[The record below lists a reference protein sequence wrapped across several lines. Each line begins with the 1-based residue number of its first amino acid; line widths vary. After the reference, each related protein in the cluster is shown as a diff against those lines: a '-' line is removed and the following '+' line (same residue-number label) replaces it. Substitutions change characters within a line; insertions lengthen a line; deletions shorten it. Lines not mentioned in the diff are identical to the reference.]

1 MDYVTDIGLVWPYGR
16 SERALTDHI
25 QIHHTVGDYS
35 TPERWKA
42 LHERRIEENGWR
54 GIEYSFGV
62 NALGSVFD
70 GRGLTY
76 KHGAVKNS
84 LTKNVDGIGAADRSV
99 AIALIG
105 DMREAGMPTEKQLAA
120 AVRLTKDVIAVYN
133 LPVSAVLGHREVP
146 LSEGGTYPTAC
157 PVIDMDAFRKLVAA
171 GETAPEPEPGLPALY
186 EYAGATFVNVRT
198 GPGTAHPVIG
208 RLSHPEECIV
218 LSMSND
224 WAEII
229 LHEQTPMLRGWCIG
243 NYLRRMT

>member
-1 MDYVTDIGLVWPYGR
+1 MDFVTDVGLLWPYGR

-62 NALGSVFD
+62 NTQGAVFD
-70 GRGLTY
+70 GRGLEY

-84 LTKNVDGIGAADRSV
+84 LTKNADGIGAADRSV
-99 AIALIG
+99 SIALIG

-120 AVRLTKDVIAVYN
+120 AIRLTKDVMAVYN

-171 GETAPEPEPGLPALY
+171 TEAPDPEPVLPALY
-186 EYAGATFVNVRT
+186 QYAGATFVNVRT
-198 GPGTAHPVIG
+198 GPGTAHPVIS
-208 RLSHPEECIV
+208 RLSRSGRCIV
-218 LSMSND
+218 LALSND

-229 LHEQTPMLRGWCIG
+229 LHEQTPMMRGWCIS

>member
-1 MDYVTDIGLVWPYGR
+1 MDYVTDVSLLWPYGR

-62 NALGSVFD
+62 NTQGAVFD
-70 GRGLTY
+70 GRGLEY

-84 LTKNVDGIGAADRSV
+84 LTKNADGIGAADRSV
-99 AIALIG
+99 SIALIG

-120 AVRLTKDVIAVYN
+120 AIRLTKDVMAVYN

-171 GETAPEPEPGLPALY
+171 TEAPDPEPVLPALY
-186 EYAGATFVNVRT
+186 QYAGATFVNVRT
-198 GPGTAHPVIG
+198 GPGTAHPVIS
-208 RLSHPEECIV
+208 RLSRSGRCIV
-218 LSMSND
+218 LALSND

-229 LHEQTPMLRGWCIG
+229 LHEQTPMMRGWCIS

>member
-1 MDYVTDIGLVWPYGR
+1 MDYVTDVGLLWPYGR

-62 NALGSVFD
+62 NTQGAVFD
-70 GRGLTY
+70 GRGLEY

-84 LTKNVDGIGAADRSV
+84 LTKNADGIGAADRSV
-99 AIALIG
+99 SIALIG

-120 AVRLTKDVIAVYN
+120 AIRLTKDVMAVYN

-171 GETAPEPEPGLPALY
+171 TEAPDPEPVLPALY
-186 EYAGATFVNVRT
+186 QYAGATFVNVRT
-198 GPGTAHPVIG
+198 GPGTAHPVIS
-208 RLSHPEECIV
+208 RLSRSGRCIV
-218 LSMSND
+218 LALSND

-229 LHEQTPMLRGWCIG
+229 LHEQTPMMRGWCIS

>member
-1 MDYVTDIGLVWPYGR
+1 VDYVTDVGLLWPYGR
-16 SERALTDHI
+16 SKRALTDHI

-62 NALGSVFD
+62 NAQGAVFD
-70 GRGLTY
+70 GRGLEY

-84 LTKNVDGIGAADRSV
+84 LTKNADGIGAADRSV
-99 AIALIG
+99 SIALIG

-120 AVRLTKDVIAVYN
+120 AVRLTKDVMAVYN

-157 PVIDMDAFRKLVAA
+157 PVIDMDAFRKLAA
-171 GETAPEPEPGLPALY
+171 ATEAPEPEPSLPALY
-186 EYAGATFVNVRT
+186 QYAGATFVNVRT
-198 GPGTAHPVIG
+198 GPGTAHPVIN
-208 RLSHPEECIV
+208 RLSRSERCIV
-218 LSMSND
+218 LALSND

-229 LHEQTPMLRGWCIG
+229 LHEQTPMMRGWCIS